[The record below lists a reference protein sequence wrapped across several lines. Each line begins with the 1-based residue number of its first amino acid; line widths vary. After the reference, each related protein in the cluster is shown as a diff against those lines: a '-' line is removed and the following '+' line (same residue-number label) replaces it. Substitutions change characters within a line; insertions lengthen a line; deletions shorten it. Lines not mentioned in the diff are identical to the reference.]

1 MTDSSLRVIRRKI
14 MVPPLADSVVPR
26 RRVDTLLTGLLDQH
40 RLVFIYASAGAGK
53 TTAIV
58 HAAQRLQRPL
68 VWLDLDSTDSATGRL
83 LTYLEA
89 ALALQVPEAAG
100 VATSALAAHLP
111 HAEVAGLLAESIGEV
126 PVLIVL
132 DDAERLAGAPDALEV
147 LTSFAR
153 YLPPFA
159 RLLIAS
165 RTELPFRSI
174 VGTLPWVAAVGEEDL
189 ALTVEEAA
197 AALSARGRGDI
208 DPVDA
213 VVETGGWMT
222 GVLFEAWEA
231 VDHVIGLGGE
241 ADPLHGYLATEIL
254 GQLSDED
261 AEFLI
266 STAVLTEVTAERA
279 EALGLKN
286 ASARMHSLAGCRLPV
301 SWRAPG
307 VAMRC
312 HPRFREFLLKR
323 LARRGDAEQRQLLR
337 AHARLLAGDGHDE
350 EAVEEYLKAG
360 CPEDALQIV
369 RPVLERVIERTDFTL
384 AERWLQALAPARPPG
399 DISLAASELMLTVVR
414 ENFAA
419 GVELADRLD
428 ALGQRRV
435 LAASSGRAAGLMA
448 WLYLHAGRLD
458 DIDAVLAA
466 AEPAG
471 PPSPAGTTG
480 NACTTGPAREV
491 DAARYSMAVVRD
503 EPSLVHRD
511 SLGQFAG
518 GPMDALVLR
527 THFDLGRLPELT
539 SALSSPWAVKAT
551 ESWQVSALLAAGR
564 TEQAFEVYHALVD
577 TTDQSVWLSGLVG
590 PRLMYEIG
598 DRDEAWRLLREGRR
612 KILATGSVMFEAYS
626 LLIEAEF
633 ELRLNGDPAA
643 ARAILDR
650 LASHPVGSRYAFLAE
665 QRDMLSGL
673 LHLLTGKAEDAAA
686 DLRRAAADLRRAVD
700 GMRRG
705 RRLLYLPPAAVYL
718 SEAEWRCGHEDASDQ
733 AAEQARAV
741 AAWQGSSHSLLKALA
756 EFPDVLARGLDLQA
770 SADSSWHELGRAL
783 RLRGVQVAAAVAANV
798 EVAEFGRMAMTVDG
812 RDVNPGLSKSVEL
825 LAFLASH
832 AGEDVSREAL
842 LEALF
847 DGRRDGS
854 SSSYLRQAVLKLRK
868 VAPDVLVQEARHGVI
883 RLNPQVRVV
892 TESGRLAG
900 LLAEAAGLHGE
911 DKLKRLLAA
920 LQIADRG
927 PYLPAVTSIW
937 ADERRQRLD
946 ELVCTARLDAAEA
959 AYAAG
964 RHRQATQLAE
974 AVARADPYREAAWRL
989 LMRIADTLGDRDQ
1002 VISAFRACE
1011 RALAELGAE
1020 PSPATAALLRDSRC

>member
-1 MTDSSLRVIRRKI
+1 VTDSSLRVIRRKI

-26 RRVDTLLTGLLDQH
+26 RRVDALLTGLLDQH

-58 HAAQRLQRPL
+58 QAAQRLQRPL
-68 VWLDLDSTDSATGRL
+68 AWLDLDSTDAATGRL

-89 ALALQVPEAAG
+89 ALTVRVPEAAG

-111 HAEVAGLLAESIGEV
+111 HAEVAGLLAESIGDT

-132 DDAERLAGAPDALEV
+132 DDAERLAAAPDALEV

-159 RLLIAS
+159 RLLISS
-165 RTELPFRSI
+165 RTELPFRSS
-174 VGTLPWVAAVGEEDL
+174 VGTLPWVAAVGEDDL
-189 ALTVEEAA
+189 ALTVDEAA
-197 AALSARGRGDI
+197 EALAVRGRSDI

-231 VDHVIGLGGE
+231 ADHVIGLGGE

-261 AEFLI
+261 ADFLV
-266 STAVLTEVTAERA
+266 STAVLTEVTGPRA
-279 EALGLKN
+279 EALGL
-286 ASARMHSLAGCRLPV
+286 ASAPARLHSLAGARLPA
-301 SWRAPG
+301 SWLNHSA
-307 VAMRC
+307 AMRC

-323 LARRGDAEQRQLLR
+323 LDRRGEAEQRAIYR
-337 AHARLLAGDGHDE
+337 AHARLLLSEGHAE
-350 EAVEEYLKAG
+350 EAVEEYLRAG
-360 CPEDALQIV
+360 CADDALQIV
-369 RPVLERVIERTDFTL
+369 RPVLERVIERTDFAL

-399 DISLAASELMLTVVR
+399 DISLAASELMLTVVQ
-414 ENFAA
+414 EKFAA

-428 ALGQRRV
+428 QLGQRRV

-448 WLYLHAGRLD
+448 WLYLHAGRVA
-458 DIDAVLAA
+458 DIDAILAEA
-466 AEPAG
+466 
-471 PPSPAGTTG
+471 
-480 NACTTGPAREV
+480 GPAREV
-491 DAARYSMAVVRD
+491 GAAQYAMAVVRD
-503 EPSLVHRD
+503 EPSLVHSN
-511 SLGQFAG
+511 SLGEFTG

-539 SALSSPWAVKAT
+539 SAPSSPWAVKAT
-551 ESWQVSALLAAGR
+551 ESWQVSALLAAGQ
-564 TEQAFEVYHALVD
+564 TEQAFEMYHALVD
-577 TTDQSVWLSGLVG
+577 TSDQSVWLSGLVG

-598 DRDEAWRLLREGRR
+598 DRDEAWRLLHEGRR
-612 KILATGSVMFEAYS
+612 QIVATGSLMFEAYS

-633 ELRLNGDPAA
+633 ELRLHDDPAA
-643 ARAILDR
+643 ARGILDR
-650 LASHPVGSRYAFLAE
+650 LASHPVASRYAFLAE

-673 LHLLTGKAEDAAA
+673 LHLLAGRSRD
-686 DLRRAAADLRRAVD
+686 AAADLRRAVD

-718 SEAEWRCGHEDASDQ
+718 SEAEWRCGHEDAADT
-733 AAEQARAV
+733 AAEGAREV
-741 AAWQGSSHSLLKALA
+741 AARQRSNHSLLSALA
-756 EFPDVLARGLDLQA
+756 EFPDVLARCLDLQA
-770 SADSSWHELGRAL
+770 SADSGWHELGRAL
-783 RLRGVQVAAAVAANV
+783 RLRGIQLPPAVAASV
-798 EVAEFGRMAMTVDG
+798 EVTEFGRLAATVDG
-812 RDVNPGLSKSVEL
+812 CEVSPGLSKSLEL

-832 AGEDVSREAL
+832 DGEDVSREAL

-868 VAPDVLVQEARHGVI
+868 VIPDVLVQDPRQGVV
-883 RLNPQVRVV
+883 RLNPQVRTV
-892 TESGRLAG
+892 TESRRLAG
-900 LLAEAAGLHGE
+900 LLGQAAAMRGE
-911 DKLKRLLAA
+911 EKLKLLLAA
-920 LQIADRG
+920 LRIADRG
-927 PYLPAVTSIW
+927 AYLPSITSIW

-946 ELVCTARLDAAEA
+946 ELVASARLDAAEA
-959 AYAAG
+959 AFAVG
-964 RHRQATQLAE
+964 RYSQSAQLAE
-974 AVARADPYREAAWRL
+974 QVARSDPYREAAWRL
-989 LMRIADTLGDRDQ
+989 LMRVADTLGDRDR
-1002 VISAFRACE
+1002 VISAYRACE

-1020 PSPATAALLRDSRC
+1020 PSPATTALLRASRR

>member
-58 HAAQRLQRPL
+58 QAAQRLQRPL
-68 VWLDLDSTDSATGRL
+68 AWLDLDSTDSATGRL

-89 ALALQVPEAAG
+89 ALAVQVPDAAG

-111 HAEVAGLLAESIGEV
+111 HAEVAGLLAESIGDT
-126 PVLIVL
+126 PVLVVL
-132 DDAERLAGAPDALEV
+132 DDAERLAAAPDALEV

-159 RLLIAS
+159 RLLISS
-165 RTELPFRSI
+165 RTELPFRSS
-174 VGTLPWVAAVGEEDL
+174 VGTLPWVAAVGEDDL
-189 ALTVEEAA
+189 ALTVDEAA
-197 AALSARGRGDI
+197 EALAVRGRGDI

-231 VDHVIGLGGE
+231 ADHVIGLGGE

-254 GQLSDED
+254 GQLNDED
-261 AEFLI
+261 AEFLV
-266 STAVLTEVTAERA
+266 STAVLTEVTVPRA
-279 EALGLKN
+279 EALGLGS
-286 ASARMHSLAGCRLPV
+286 APARMHSLAGARLPV
-301 SWRAPG
+301 SWLG
-307 VAMRC
+307 HSAMRC

-323 LARRGDAEQRQLLR
+323 LDRRGEAEQRVIYR
-337 AHARLLAGDGHDE
+337 AHARLLLGEGHDE
-350 EAVEEYLKAG
+350 EAVEEYLRAG
-360 CPEDALQIV
+360 CADDALQIV
-369 RPVLERVIERTDFTL
+369 RPVLERVIERTDFAL

-399 DISLAASELMLTVVR
+399 DISLAASELMLTVVQ
-414 ENFAA
+414 EKFAA
-419 GVELADRLD
+419 GVELADQLD
-428 ALGQRRV
+428 RLGQRRV

-448 WLYLHAGRLD
+448 WLYLHAGRVA
-458 DIDAVLAA
+458 DIDAILAEA
-466 AEPAG
+466 
-471 PPSPAGTTG
+471 
-480 NACTTGPAREV
+480 GPAREV
-491 DAARYSMAVVRD
+491 GAAQYAMAVVRD
-503 EPSLVHRD
+503 EPSLVHAN
-511 SLGQFAG
+511 SLGEFTG

-539 SALSSPWAVKAT
+539 SAPSSPWAVKAT

-564 TEQAFEVYHALVD
+564 TEQAFELYHALVNAS
-577 TTDQSVWLSGLVG
+577 DQSVWLSGLVG

-598 DRDEAWRLLREGRR
+598 DRDEAWRLLHEGRR
-612 KILATGSVMFEAYS
+612 QIMATGSLMFEAYS

-633 ELRLNGDPAA
+633 ELRLHDDPAA

-650 LASHPVGSRYAFLAE
+650 LASHPVASRYAFLAE

-673 LHLLTGKAEDAAA
+673 LYLLAGRAGD
-686 DLRRAAADLRRAVD
+686 AAADLRRAVD

-718 SEAEWRCGHEDASDQ
+718 SEAEWRCGHEDAADA
-733 AAEQARAV
+733 AAEGALEV
-741 AAWQGSSHSLLKALA
+741 AARQRSNHSLLSALA
-756 EFPDVLARGLDLQA
+756 EFPDVLARCLDLQA
-770 SADSSWHELGRAL
+770 SADSGWHELGRAL
-783 RLRGVQVAAAVAANV
+783 RLRGIQLPAAVAASV
-798 EVAEFGRMAMTVDG
+798 EVAEFGRLAATVDG
-812 RDVNPGLSKSVEL
+812 CEVSPGLSKSLEL

-832 AGEDVSREAL
+832 DGEDVSRDAL

-868 VAPDVLVQEARHGVI
+868 VIPDVLVQDPRQGVV
-883 RLNPQVRVV
+883 RLNPHVRTV
-892 TESGRLAG
+892 TESRRLAG
-900 LLAEAAGLHGE
+900 LLGQAAAMQGE
-911 DKLKRLLAA
+911 EKLKLLLAA
-920 LQIADRG
+920 LRIADRG
-927 PYLPAVTSIW
+927 AYLPSITSIW

-946 ELVCTARLDAAEA
+946 ELVASARLDAAGA
-959 AYAAG
+959 AFAVGRYSQAA
-964 RHRQATQLAE
+964 QLAE
-974 AVARADPYREAAWRL
+974 QVARADPYREAAWRL
-989 LMRIADTLGDRDQ
+989 LMRVADTLGDRDR
-1002 VISAFRACE
+1002 VISAYRACE

-1020 PSPATAALLRDSRC
+1020 PSPATAALLRDSRR